1 VFPEARASVRDIA
14 LTAFIFALV
23 PFVLTRPHW
32 GIYLWTW
39 IGVMSPHKL
48 CWSFARDF
56 QFAVVAGVATL
67 LAVFLFGREGRKM
80 PWSPALVV
88 LLLLNIWM
96 LVTTFFAL
104 VPDDAWTQW
113 EKVAKIQLFI
123 FLTVYVMQE
132 RSRIMGLVWITAL
145 SIAYYGV
152 KGAWYT
158 IRGGTGH
165 VLGPSGGFI
174 ETNTAIALALTISIP
189 LLYYLQTQLRNRF
202 LRWGMWGVMA
212 ACAIAVLG
220 THSRGGLVAIV
231 AMAAFMWLKSRQKVW
246 VGLVVALLVPAVGA
260 IMPDRWFSRMETIE
274 TYEEDSS
281 AMGRINAWHF
291 AWNLAQDRPLTG
303 GGFQT
308 FTRNLFLQYAPD
320 PLNFHDAHSI
330 WFEMLGEQ
338 GFVGLGLFILFYLL
352 GWREAN
358 KVIRLCRGRPDL
370 AWARDLAAMMQVA
383 MIGYFAGGS
392 FLGLA
397 YWDVPYSI
405 VCFILLARVVV
416 ERELTPSAAAQKATA
431 PAPGPIAPAPP
442 PRLPA

>member
-1 VFPEARASVRDIA
+1 MRDIV
-14 LTAFIFALV
+14 LTAFIFALL

-39 IGVMSPHKL
+39 IGVMSPHRL
-48 CWSFARDF
+48 AWGFARDF
-56 QFAVVAGVATL
+56 QFAVVVGGATL
-67 LAVFLFGREGRKM
+67 LAIFLFGREDRKM
-80 PWSPALVV
+80 PWSAPLVV
-88 LLLLNIWM
+88 LVLLNVWM
-96 LVTTFFAL
+96 LVTTVFAL
-104 VPDDAWTQW
+104 VPDDAWMQW

-132 RSRIMGLVWITAL
+132 RERIMGLLWITAL

-158 IRGGTGH
+158 IGGGTGH

-174 ETNTAIALALTISIP
+174 QANTAIALALTIAIP
-189 LLYYLQTQLRNRF
+189 LLYYLQTQLSNRF
-202 LRWGMWGVMA
+202 ARWGMWGVMA
-212 ACAIAVLG
+212 ACSIAVLG
-220 THSRGGLVAIV
+220 THSRGGLVSLV
-231 AMAAFMWLKSRQKVW
+231 AMAAFMWLKSRHKVRLA
-246 VGLVVALLVPAVGA
+246 LVAALLVPAAGS
-260 IMPDRWFSRMETIE
+260 IMPERWFTRMETIE

-308 FTRNLFLQYAPD
+308 FTRELFLRYAPD

-330 WFEMLGEQ
+330 WFEMLAEQ
-338 GFVGLGLFILFYLL
+338 GFVGLGLFGLFWIL

-358 KVIRLCRGRPDL
+358 RVIRLCRGRRDL
-370 AWARDLAAMMQVA
+370 VWARDLAAMMQVA
-383 MIGYFAGGS
+383 MIGYFTGGS

-405 VCFILLARVVV
+405 VCFVLLARVVV
-416 ERELTPSAAAQKATA
+416 ERELEHRVTIERDPAPA
-431 PAPGPIAPAPP
+431 PAPGPIAPAPL
-442 PRLPA
+442 PRFPA